1 MQILHGLG
9 SFATTAADRQHVLL
23 DLDVEIAFGEA
34 RGRDDDAIV
43 VITVLFDVV
52 RGIRATGFA
61 AQGSLEQIAETVEA
75 DRRTEQRGK
84 SDSTHEIGRAHVCTP
99 VTNANLVCR
108 LLLEKKNT

>member
-84 SDSTHEIGRAHVCTP
+84 SDSTHGTTSSSEEHTSELQSLMSIS
-99 VTNANLVCR
+99 
-108 LLLEKKNT
+108 